1 MGIYKQGLDR
11 KQQLLFP
18 PSLDELVDD
27 NNIARAIEEYV
38 NILNISKLKIKTKK
52 SLLADGQPAFHPK
65 LLLKIYVYGYL
76 NKIRSSRKLE
86 NEIKRNIEL
95 MWLTQGLTPSY
106 KTIANFRK
114 DNPKALQ
121 TIFKEFSILLKNIK
135 LITGDIVAVDGAYL
149 RANASK
155 NTLIMKKSVKKDIA
169 KIDDEIN
176 NYMTLLEATDK
187 EDKSNP
193 INISKEDIVKLK
205 DKKEKLQKDLDLLE
219 SLGKEQYNKTDK
231 DATVMSKPAHNL
243 MAYNSQIA
251 VDDEHKFIVTT
262 DISTNG
268 HDLDQLHNMSTKIK
282 EIVPNP
288 DMIVTADKGYYSSVE
303 IKKCV
308 DDGIETIVPLR
319 NTATK
324 KKIKDAKFSKNQFKY
339 NHEDDCYICPNNQ
352 ILANSHTQY
361 KRNNRM
367 LDVYRLS
374 SKLCKACPL
383 KSSCLSDKT
392 KYKQMYRW
400 EHETIIDD
408 YSTKMNTKEAKE
420 IVKKRGSIVEHPFGT
435 IKRTL
440 GWDHF
445 LVRSKEK
452 VLGENALIMFTYNFR
467 RLLNL
472 IGIELFKKLCLAIQ
486 NKDLTQITKDIE
498 EYILVFGLY
507 MVYFLEYIFYIQNY
521 QEFIKTAK
529 KNRDFSRK

>member
-11 KQQLLFP
+11 NQQLIFP
-18 PSLDELVDD
+18 PSLDEYVDE
-27 NNIARAIEEYV
+27 NNIVRAVDSYV
-38 NILNISKLKIKTKK
+38 EILNISELNIKTKK
-52 SLLADGQPAFHPK
+52 SLITDGQPAFHPK
-65 LLLKIYVYGYL
+65 LLLKIYIYGYL
-76 NKIRSSRKLE
+76 NRIRSSRKLE
-86 NEIKRNIEL
+86 TEIKRNIEL
-95 MWLTQGLTPSY
+95 MWLTQGLIPSY

-121 TIFKEFSILLKNIK
+121 TIFKEFSLLLKHLK
-135 LITGDIVAVDGAYL
+135 LITGEIVAVDGAYL

-155 NTLIMKKSVKKDIA
+155 NTLIMKKTVKKDLA
-169 KIDDEIN
+169 KINEDIK
-176 NYMTLLEATDK
+176 NYMTILETTDNQNS
-187 EDKSNP
+187 EVNL
-193 INISKEDIVKLK
+193 NISKDDIQNLK
-205 DKKEKLQKDLDLLE
+205 DKKERFQKDLDLLE
-219 SLGKEQYNKTDK
+219 SLAKEQHNKTDK
-231 DATVMSKPAHNL
+231 DASVMSKPAHNL

-251 VDDEHKFIVTT
+251 VDDTFKFIIAT
-262 DISTNG
+262 DISTHG
-268 HDLDQLHNMSTKIK
+268 HDLDQLHNMATKTKGI
-282 EIVPNP
+282 IDNP

-352 ILANSHTQY
+352 ILSNCHTQY
-361 KRNNRM
+361 KRGNRM

-392 KYKQMYRW
+392 NYKQMYRW
-400 EHETIIDD
+400 EYETIIDD
-408 YSTKMNTKEAKE
+408 YTTKMNTKEAKD
-420 IVKKRGSIVEHPFGT
+420 IVRKRGSIVEHPFGT

-472 IGIELFKKLCLAIQ
+472 IGIDLFKKLCLAIK
-486 NKDLTQITKDIE
+486 NKDLTQIREDIE

-507 MVYFLEYIFYIQNY
+507 MAYFFLNIFSFQISFKKLKYLEN
-521 QEFIKTAK
+521 
-529 KNRDFSRK
+529 